1 MTPNNHCRGTVAS
14 PSSASDAGLLASSMS
29 WGPGHASTCIYL
41 PSNVHCQMPCVFDLI
56 RSVYVN
62 LFKAKQLLWPPP
74 KLHPLPETA
83 QHLQSACKLQPS
95 HKLCKPMWKFLKY
108 IFIHTCILAH
118 LKKNISLTWKW
129 IWNKYLYWSVNK
141 RMIRA
146 SASGMSGMPT
156 ASGMS
161 RSWMPRHA
169 STGTGQSYL
178 SSNVHCQMPCVFDL
192 SIWCFS
198 GLNLFNAKQ
207 LLWPPPKLHP
217 LPEIAQHLQSAC
229 KLQPS
234 HKSANPCGT
243 IHRQYGYPKY
253 IY

>member
-1 MTPNNHCRGTVAS
+1 M
-14 PSSASDAGLLASSMS
+14 
-29 WGPGHASTCIYL
+29 
-41 PSNVHCQMPCVFDLI
+41 
-56 RSVYVN
+56 
-62 LFKAKQLLWPPP
+62 
-74 KLHPLPETA
+74 
-83 QHLQSACKLQPS
+83 
-95 HKLCKPMWKFLKY
+95 
-108 IFIHTCILAH
+108 HTCT

-217 LPEIAQHLQSAC
+217 LPETAQHLQSAC

-234 HKSANPCGT
+234 HKLCKPMWKFL
-243 IHRQYGYPKY
+243 KY
-253 IY
+253 IFIHTCILAHLKKTYHWHESEYGINTCIDQSTNGWSELQLQECPGCQQLQACPGPGCQDMHLQAQGKVTCLQMCIVRCHVCLIWVYGVFQVWIYLMPSNCCDHLQSYIHFLR